1 MRIDSNAR
9 PTDSQSP
16 DFEAGQRFEKMLGA
30 ARMQISDK
38 KPDPRG
44 AADKEVLPSLPESV
58 LLALREAGGAIA
70 ETLKQSDGRTLRN
83 DETVP
88 LQDLEIFMGWWV
100 DGEVTAYSAR
110 DKGGNEFTISK
121 EATPDY
127 FAKVDALQKGNDE
140 GFLLRADGAL
150 LSAETLASA
159 EILPPDEHTG
169 FIRLTINGEK
179 IHVSKDVTPDLY
191 NQVVWK
197 QEGYQSKFYE
207 QNSEIIDT
215 IRDRWD
221 DWNASDSIV
230 SDKDLR
236 KYAADENR
244 SAEDREAAQFLLDNK
259 GFFDLLDTK
268 AHNNK
273 ADGKISSNDLN
284 AWLRPVAVKAE
295 DIGAYNDFLKASPN
309 ADATSLELAKH
320 SALLLE
326 NFDEISDRTESGK
339 YLTRESLQKYL
350 DENPNI
356 SDDLK
361 QALTFWS
368 QTGAFETLETSGK
381 PLESKP
387 DGALDKRDIQNWLKA
402 SSPKTAGDA
411 LLFINQVANASGVSG
426 IDTGDLGKDVF
437 ENPGNYS
444 AEQRAAVLQ
453 DLLKARQLIIDGA
466 AAGLWSDDY
475 GKVSIANAVRSHPDP
490 NKLLADVNSHIEQL
504 QSDPEVVKFLNETT
518 STQMANLFEAVPGLK
533 DSVQKNYDDI
543 KSGAAL
549 DALWEKHTK
558 DGSTDQQAVL
568 AEYFS
573 TATLYQEALGIND
586 RAEIQK
592 GLAASQHAQAF
603 QDYYE
608 QSLASGT
615 RLEELMKTG
624 TFEEAVGTFSA
635 EVALYNAALDP
646 SVTAGLDPQLNDN
659 FSRIG
664 RDNAMKDGTFEDV
677 KQALGINGGDELDE
691 AKVRTM
697 AETLIQSNP
706 ELVTNPDGTVATA
719 DQIVAGVRSNW
730 DILRQGTKSLAELK
744 SSWLNPD
751 LKNLSDKGG
760 LHGVS
765 GIFMAGVTIAK
776 GAQNGANLTERN
788 IIDITTGSVMTTTLL
803 TEGGAKNLKSY
814 LKNKGNIDL
823 DPKIRAF
830 FDDPIKSLTGTADKF
845 ESGAKGIGGLAGM
858 VAGAYGIFDGVQSIR
873 KGDPVSG
880 GISITSG
887 ALASLS
893 GLASAIEGGAGLFG
907 HLAVRAAMAP
917 LAGVLGTVAAGV
929 GAVALLLPGLIA
941 EGKRQT
947 QQDHFGDLLGD
958 YLTQYEIDGVEGG
971 DFSDVPDEDW
981 PKTD

>member
-1 MRIDSNAR
+1 MRIDSTAR
-9 PTDSQSP
+9 PTDNQFP
-16 DFEAGQRFEKMLGA
+16 DSGVGQRFEKMLGA
-30 ARMQISDK
+30 ARKHVSDK
-38 KPDPRG
+38 KSD
-44 AADKEVLPSLPESV
+44 L
-58 LLALREAGGAIA
+58 GGAVGVA
-70 ETLKQSDGRTLRN
+70 VQETVGTLIEALKQQHGRTLRN

-88 LQDLEIFMGWWV
+88 LQELDNLTAWLV
-100 DGEVTAYSAR
+100 NDEVVAYTAR
-110 DKGGNEFTISK
+110 DKEGNEITISK

-127 FAKVDALQKGNDE
+127 FDKVDALQKGNDE
-140 GFLLRADGAL
+140 GFALRGDGAL
-150 LSAETLASA
+150 LSAEELASA
-159 EILPPDEHTG
+159 DILPPDEHTG

-179 IHVSKDVTPDLY
+179 INVSKDVTPDLY
-191 NQVVWK
+191 NQLVWK
-197 QEGYQSKFYE
+197 QEGYQNKFYE
-207 QNSEIIDT
+207 QNSEIIET
-215 IRDRWD
+215 VRDRWD
-221 DWNASDSIV
+221 DWNGSDSIV

-236 KYAADENR
+236 KYAVDENR
-244 SAEDREAAQFLLDNK
+244 SAQEREAAQFLLDNK

-284 AWLRPVAVKAE
+284 AWLRPVAVKAD

-326 NFDEISDRTESGK
+326 NFDEISDRTDSGK
-339 YLTRESLQKYL
+339 HLSREALQKYL

-368 QTGAFETLETSGK
+368 QAGAFEMLETAGK
-381 PLESKP
+381 PLESRA
-387 DGALDKRDIQNWLKA
+387 DGKLGKNDIQNWLKNT
-402 SSPKTAGDA
+402 SPKTSGDA
-411 LLFINQVANASGVSG
+411 LLFLNQVANTNSVSG
-426 IDTGDLGKDVF
+426 IDTSDLGRDVF

-444 AEQRAAVLQ
+444 VEQRAAVLQ
-453 DLLKARQLIIDGA
+453 DLLKAQQLIIDGA
-466 AAGLWSDDY
+466 AAGMWSDDY

-558 DGSTDQQAVL
+558 DGNTDQQAVL

-677 KQALGINGGDELDE
+677 KQALGIDGGDELDE

-719 DQIVAGVRSNW
+719 DQIVAGIRSNW

-751 LKNLSDKGG
+751 LKNLSDKGV

-845 ESGAKGIGGLAGM
+845 ESGAKGIGGLAGI

-873 KGDPVSG
+873 KGDLVSG

-887 ALASLS
+887 ALASLA
-893 GLASAIEGGAGLFG
+893 GLASAIEGGAGLLG

-971 DFSDVPDEDW
+971 DIYDVPDEDW
-981 PKTD
+981 PQTD

>member
-9 PTDSQSP
+9 PTDTQFP
-16 DFEAGQRFEKMLGA
+16 DSEAGQRFEKILGA
-30 ARMQISDK
+30 ARKQVSDK
-38 KPDPRG
+38 TPDPRG
-44 AADKEVLPSLPESV
+44 AADKEASPSLPDKV
-58 LLALREAGGAIA
+58 LQALREAGGTIA
-70 ETLKQSDGRTLRN
+70 EALKPPYGRTLRD

-88 LQDLEIFMGWWV
+88 LQDLEIFMGWWT

-110 DKGGNEFTISK
+110 DKEGNEFTISK

-150 LSAETLASA
+150 LSAEALASA

-179 IHVSKDVTPDLY
+179 INVSKDVTPDLY
-191 NQVVWK
+191 NQLVWK

-207 QNSEIIDT
+207 QNSEVIDT

-284 AWLRPVAVKAE
+284 AWLRPVASKAE

-326 NFDEISDRTESGK
+326 NFDEISERTDSGK
-339 YLTRESLQKYL
+339 HLTREALQKYL

-368 QTGAFETLETSGK
+368 QAGAFETLETSGK

-387 DGALDKRDIQNWLKA
+387 DGKLDKRDIQNWLKSA
-402 SSPKTAGDA
+402 SPKTAGDA
-411 LLFINQVANASGVSG
+411 LLFINQIANASGVSG

-490 NKLLADVNSHIEQL
+490 NKLLADVNSHIDQL

-533 DSVQKNYDDI
+533 DSVQKNYEDI

-549 DALWEKHTK
+549 DALWDKHTK

-592 GLAASQHAQAF
+592 GVGASQHAQAF

-608 QSLASGT
+608 HSLASGT
-615 RLEELMKTG
+615 RLEELMQTG
-624 TFEEAVGTFSA
+624 TFEEAVSTFSA

-646 SVTAGLDPQLNDN
+646 TVTARFDTQLNDN

-664 RDNAMKDGTFEDV
+664 RDNAMKDGTFDDL

-691 AKVRTM
+691 AKVKTM

-719 DQIVAGVRSNW
+719 DQIVAGIRSNW

-751 LKNLSDKGG
+751 LKNLSDKGV

-814 LKNKGNIDL
+814 LKNIGNADL
-823 DPKIRAF
+823 DPKIKAF
-830 FDDPIKSLTGTADKF
+830 FDDPIKSLTSIADKF

-958 YLTQYEIDGVEGG
+958 YLTQYEIDGVQGG
-971 DFSDVPDEDW
+971 DFSDIPDEDW
-981 PKTD
+981 PQTD